1 MSSESN
7 SSPDAV
13 PVEKTLAAALEQAPL
28 ESPGNNKPDD
38 TPTSTAKK
46 STARKSNTPKKNGSK
61 KRKAKM
67 AKSSSHGSYRY
78 TSESEG
84 SSKLPKPFYEKELAK
99 LQVELV
105 KMQYWVKHTG
115 TRIVILFEGRD
126 AAGKGGTIK
135 RITDPLNPRGCRVVA
150 LGTPSDREKTEWYF
164 QRYVAHL
171 PAAGEIVCFDRSWYN
186 RAGVEHVMGFCT
198 EAQYQE
204 FMQTC
209 PEFERMLVRSG
220 IILLKYWF
228 SVSDEEQERRFQ
240 SRTTDPARRWKLS
253 PMDLES
259 RDRWVEYSQA
269 KDVMFAHTNIPEAP
283 WFTVEADDKK
293 RARLNCISHIL
304 SKIPYVDMTP
314 PPLKL
319 SARKKAPQ
327 SYARSPHNEQFFVPQ
342 IY

>member
-1 MSSESN
+1 MSDDNSKSGIANNHLPTPDLKPKNKKKDKKKHKKQPKDRPQNPERNVFYHMSE
-7 SSPDAV
+7 
-13 PVEKTLAAALEQAPL
+13 E
-28 ESPGNNKPDD
+28 
-38 TPTSTAKK
+38 
-46 STARKSNTPKKNGSK
+46 
-61 KRKAKM
+61 
-67 AKSSSHGSYRY
+67 
-78 TSESEG
+78 EG
-84 SSKLPKPFYEKELAK
+84 SSKLDNDFYEKELAH

-135 RITDPLNPRGCRVVA
+135 RITEPLNPRGCRVVA
-150 LGTPSDREKTEWYF
+150 LGTPSDREQTEWYF
-164 QRYVAHL
+164 QRYVTHL
-171 PAAGEIVCFDRSWYN
+171 PAGGEIVCFDRSWYN

-198 EAQYQE
+198 DEQYQE

-228 SVSDEEQERRFQ
+228 SVSDDEQERRFQ

-269 KDVMFAHTNIPEAP
+269 KDLMFSHTNIPEAP

-293 RARLNCISHIL
+293 RARLNCISHFL

-314 PPLKL
+314 EPLKL
-319 SARKKAPQ
+319 KPRKSAPSDYVRP
-327 SYARSPHNEQFFVPQ
+327 PMNEQFFVPQ
-342 IY
+342 TY

>member
-1 MSSESN
+1 MS
-7 SSPDAV
+7 
-13 PVEKTLAAALEQAPL
+13 
-28 ESPGNNKPDD
+28 
-38 TPTSTAKK
+38 KK
-46 STARKSNTPKKNGSK
+46 SKKQQQIARSK
-61 KRKAKM
+61 PAQT
-67 AKSSSHGSYRY
+67 SSARI
-78 TSESEG
+78 SEEEG
-84 SSKLPKPFYEKELAK
+84 SSKLSTTVYERELTR

-135 RITDPLNPRGCRVVA
+135 RITEPLNPRGCRVVA
-150 LGTPSDREKTEWYF
+150 LGMPSDREQTQWYF

-198 EAQYQE
+198 DAQYHE

-240 SRTTDPARRWKLS
+240 SRTLDPARRWKLS

-259 RDRWVEYSQA
+259 RDRWVEFSQA
-269 KDVMFAHTNIPEAP
+269 KDNMFAHTNIPEAP

-293 RARLNCISHIL
+293 RARINCIHHVL

-314 PPLKL
+314 EPMVLPPRKIAPHDYVRPPL
-319 SARKKAPQ
+319 
-327 SYARSPHNEQFFVPQ
+327 NEQFFVPQ
-342 IY
+342 IDLPS